1 MSDERLTGPNGELI
15 YRGLS
20 VRMGLH
26 WGTPICEQDPV
37 NHRMDYL
44 GPVVNRAAR
53 VSGVAEG
60 GQITASADAIE
71 VLQAMLNSSSEHE
84 DDSDNP
90 LVDPNQLDAATKRDI
105 AAIKQLGFTIK
116 EMGEH
121 KLKGL
126 ETPEFLSLI
135 YPSALVG
142 RLSGGKSKEAMLS
155 DAQQLQLAKTGQ
167 QAIVPAPRALLDH
180 QEVRSLANLCLRMEA
195 LSAGMDHH
203 LYETPSHTS
212 TSNTGSPA
220 IGVHTSSAAPRRR
233 VTLSP
238 HLLSSSLVRPEAT
251 EEELL
256 VLLELLVVRIENA
269 LAAMQ
274 LQQLGPFTDVLA
286 ALGEAVQIEPK
297 FILQALTMLS
307 QML

>member
-1 MSDERLTGPNGELI
+1 
-15 YRGLS
+15 
-20 VRMGLH
+20 MGLH

-44 GPVVNRAAR
+44 GPMVNRAAR

-71 VLQAMLNSSSEHE
+71 VLQAMLNTSNELE
-84 DDSDNP
+84 DESDNP

-142 RLSGGKSKEAMLS
+142 RLSGGKSKEAMVS
-155 DAQQLQLAKTGQ
+155 DAQQSKLAKSGQ
-167 QAIVPAPRALLDH
+167 QATLPAARALLDH
-180 QEVRSLANLCLRMEA
+180 QEVRSLAILCLRMEA
-195 LSAGMDHH
+195 LSTGADHR
-203 LYETPSHTS
+203 LYEAPSNTTPS
-212 TSNTGSPA
+212 NTNSPA
-220 IGVHTSSAAPRRR
+220 IGVNTSIAAPRRR
-233 VTLSP
+233 ITLSP
-238 HLLSSSLVRPEAT
+238 HVLSTTFVRSEAT

-256 VLLELLVVRIENA
+256 VLLELFVVRIENA

-286 ALGEAVQIEPK
+286 ALGEAVRIEPRY
-297 FILQALTMLS
+297 ILQALTTLS